1 MTFTGTGTSTPSFI
15 PALSPLASALG
26 IGSQPAVLNLAG
38 GAGPTMTGC
47 LESAVRGILGADA
60 TYIGQVSS
68 GAARISQGGKIISFY
83 PINAS
88 ASLTPIGANLG
99 GTNLLNVGTS
109 CGNFDVAP
117 ALYNVAEFGAAV
129 NALGVA
135 ANINPHGVIT
145 VVAGSTVY
153 VARPEYFATPGTP
166 GAPSL
171 RQGPDGLYRFTDSA
185 GFSQLLRPAF
195 EDTTALASQAPQAL
209 ATGGGSTTM
218 VQVDGT
224 ALLTSVT
231 GATQF
236 LLTPDLTRS
245 TAADA
250 GMALWR
256 QDAPNHF
263 LFRGSAVSAAQ
274 GFGSSKTR

>member
-1 MTFTGTGTSTPSFI
+1 MRDLTAGRA
-15 PALSPLASALG
+15 PAL
-26 IGSQPAVLNLAG
+26 
-38 GAGPTMTGC
+38 TGC
-47 LESAVRGILGADA
+47 LVSVVRSALGADA
-60 TYIGQVSS
+60 AYVGQAPS

-83 PINAS
+83 PVNAD
-88 ASLTPIGANLG
+88 ACVMTPIGVNLG
-99 GTNLLNVGTS
+99 STNMLNVGTS
-109 CGNFDVAP
+109 CGNVDVAP
-117 ALYNVAEFGAAV
+117 ALYNVAEFGAV
-129 NALGVA
+129 VDALGVK

-145 VVAGSTVY
+145 VVAGNTVFMG
-153 VARPEYFATPGTP
+153 RPDYFVTPGKPGTP
-166 GAPSL
+166 SL
-171 RQGPDGLYRFTDSA
+171 VQGPDGLYRFTDSA
-185 GFSQLLRPAF
+185 GFTQVLRPAF
-195 EDTTALASQAPQAL
+195 EDTTALAGQAPQAL
-209 ATGGGSTTM
+209 ATGGGSSTL

-263 LFRGSAVSAAQ
+263 MFRGSAVSAAQ
-274 GFGSSKTR
+274 GFGSNKTR